1 MGNLRACFAVAVLA
15 LAACGS
21 DHAQPDASIKLIDAA
36 IDAKVWEDAPPGP
49 MYDLS
54 CLDAAAPTTAA
65 DPITI
70 SGATSTLTMNG
81 LMAVPDVDVDVFEV
95 GNATALATV
104 TSNAT
109 GVFASGDIATAGT
122 PINGYVRAMEPD
134 YRSTYMYPGTV
145 VATDLSAVP
154 VIVVSNDAFGI
165 FTSITQTTQMDDVN
179 GALVV
184 LVTDCS
190 ATPTPIKGATVAI
203 EQNGSSVGSVPLDLG
218 GLISQAAG
226 TFFVFNVPDGETQV
240 KVTYDGK
247 AFPARTVTAYKKP
260 SGQNAEA
267 TITLVQVRPSN

>member
-1 MGNLRACFAVAVLA
+1 MGNLRACFAVAMLA

-21 DHAQPDASIKLIDAA
+21 DQAQPDASIKLIDAA
-36 IDAKVWEDAPPGP
+36 IDAKVWQDAPPGP
-49 MYDLS
+49 TYDLS
-54 CLDAAAPTTAA
+54 CLDEAAPTTAA
-65 DPITI
+65 DPIKI
-70 SGATSTLTMNG
+70 SGTTSTLTMSG
-81 LMAVPDVDVDVFEV
+81 AMAVPNVDVDVFEV
-95 GNATALATV
+95 NNATALATV
-104 TSNAT
+104 TSDANGAFAT
-109 GVFASGDIATAGT
+109 GDIATAGT

-154 VIVVSNDAFGI
+154 VIVVSNDTFGI
-165 FTSITQTTQMDDVN
+165 LTSITQTTQMDDVN
-179 GALVV
+179 GAIVV

-203 EQNGSSVGSVPLDLG
+203 EQNGSSVGSVLDLG
-218 GLISQAAG
+218 GLIAQAAG